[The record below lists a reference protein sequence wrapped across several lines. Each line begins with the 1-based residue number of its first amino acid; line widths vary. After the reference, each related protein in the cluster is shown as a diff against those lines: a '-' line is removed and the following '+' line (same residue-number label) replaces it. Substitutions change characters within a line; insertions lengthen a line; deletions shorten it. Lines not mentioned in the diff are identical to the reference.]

1 MELIARNFRWLMLIS
16 GVLTASMFYGLFAP
30 QAALE
35 SMFGASFNGQLE
47 ALVIRSCSALV
58 GVIGVMLI
66 FGAFSPQNRVCCAMF
81 AAASKAIF
89 VVLVLLYGQQY
100 LATAAPAVALD
111 LLVIVFTLLFLL
123 ATRRRTTL

>member
-1 MELIARNFRWLMLIS
+1 MIDSLMLS
-16 GVLTASMFYGLFAP
+16 ATRLSTLATEQVLTNASGFFFQDVYT
-30 QAALE
+30 
-35 SMFGASFNGQLE
+35 
-47 ALVIRSCSALV
+47 RRALV